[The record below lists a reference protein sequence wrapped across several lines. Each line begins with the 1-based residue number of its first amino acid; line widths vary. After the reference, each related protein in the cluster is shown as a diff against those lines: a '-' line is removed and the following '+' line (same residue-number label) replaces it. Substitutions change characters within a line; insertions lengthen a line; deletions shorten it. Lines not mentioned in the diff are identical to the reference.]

1 MSDATGE
8 SRLWRA
14 NLHESRDP
22 KFVFEEFYRRL
33 SEMGFVIYPGKLT
46 KLDCFRIAN
55 IGRLYEKDIQALVN
69 AIEMVLKEI
78 GLTLPLK
85 N

>member
-1 MSDATGE
+1 
-8 SRLWRA
+8 
-14 NLHESRDP
+14 
-22 KFVFEEFYRRL
+22 
-33 SEMGFVIYPGKLT
+33 MGFVIYPGKLT

-55 IGRLYEKDIQALVN
+55 IGRLYEKDIQALVT
-69 AIEMVLKEI
+69 AIESVLKEM